1 MAGRFLHPVTREE
14 TEYVVLNHVTRCG
27 QPCKKKKKDRVA
39 GRGFSRDGKMKGESR
54 LNEHR
59 VWKIRRMTRQLFH
72 EA

>member
-39 GRGFSRDGKMKGESR
+39 WPVEVFRGMEK
-54 LNEHR
+54 
-59 VWKIRRMTRQLFH
+59 
-72 EA
+72 